1 MNGIKTFLPCTKG
14 HVSMFNFTI
23 AFFTQVFILL
33 VVVVVVA
40 LVVVAAVRNVYTFA
54 TCVDCLVCAD
64 ASLTVVQT

>member
-1 MNGIKTFLPCTKG
+1 MNGMKTFLPCTKG

-33 VVVVVVA
+33 VVVVVA
-40 LVVVAAVRNVYTFA
+40 LVVVAAVHNVYTFA